1 MYIYVYICIYIYI
14 YIYIYVSQKLQNS
27 RVTWLYMYS
36 LKQLNGPDKSFLDV
50 RVAKLNKM

>member
-1 MYIYVYICIYIYI
+1 MYIYVYIYIYI